1 MSHGKVIALDSPL
14 GIKRKYGVGYNLIIE
29 ANQVHGP
36 FSKDQQA
43 MYDAFVLK
51 DSGIEGCSFSQDGSN
66 PLKLVYMVP
75 FESEAK

>member
-1 MSHGKVIALDSPL
+1 
-14 GIKRKYGVGYNLIIE
+14 
-29 ANQVHGP
+29 
-36 FSKDQQA
+36 

-51 DSGIEGCSFSQDGSN
+51 ESGIEGCSFSQDGSN